1 MVIINSKVE
10 EMIRFVLVGLLATGI
25 QYGVYLMILSTSFV
39 KAQFATA
46 ISYTV
51 SLIFNFILSNIF
63 TFKTKA
69 STKKAANF
77 VLSHMINMGMQ
88 IALVSLF
95 SLIMSESL
103 ALFPAMVICVPINF
117 LMVRYALKG
126 SPKTSE
132 A

>member
-10 EMIRFVLVGLLATGI
+10 ELIRFVLVGLLATGI
-25 QYGVYLMILSTSFV
+25 QYGVYLMILSTGFV

-69 STKKAANF
+69 SPKKAANF

-103 ALFPAMVICVPINF
+103 ALFPAVMICVPINF

-126 SPKTSE
+126 SVKASE